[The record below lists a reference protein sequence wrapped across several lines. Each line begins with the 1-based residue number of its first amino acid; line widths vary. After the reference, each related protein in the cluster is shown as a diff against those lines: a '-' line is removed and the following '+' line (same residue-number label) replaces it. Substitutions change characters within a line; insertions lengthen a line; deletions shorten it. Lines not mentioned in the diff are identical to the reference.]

1 VLESF
6 SFTAVKLAMVQ
17 GVIDERVKE
26 LTDEHVRCVPRQ
38 PLTPFGLNG
47 FEFL

>member
-1 VLESF
+1 MLESF

-26 LTDEHVRCVPRQ
+26 LTDEHVR
-38 PLTPFGLNG
+38 L
-47 FEFL
+47 FLANITHSVSMDLKFL

>member
-1 VLESF
+1 MLESF

-26 LTDEHVRCVPRQ
+26 LTDEHVRLFLASFTRSV
-38 PLTPFGLNG
+38 LMDL
-47 FEFL
+47 EFL